1 MSIFEEI
8 RRRLDI
14 VEVISEYLHL
24 KRVGNSYST
33 NCPFHPDDTPSFYVS
48 PSRQIW
54 KCFGCGKG
62 GDVIKFV
69 AEYEGLSYL
78 EAAKLLA
85 ERYNLDID
93 FGEGEKEERF
103 HSALK
108 KISRFY
114 AEELRNSPTAKEF
127 LLKVRKLPAQVVEDF
142 NLGFAG
148 DGFKSVEFAK
158 REGIFEELL
167 EVKHFFLTS
176 YGRYRDFFHGRVTI
190 PVNNILSKVVGFGGR
205 SLSEEQK
212 PKYKNSPNSEVFQ
225 KEKILFGIDRAK
237 NYLRDRNFLIVSE
250 GYFDIIRLHS
260 VGLGNSVA
268 PLGTAL
274 TRHHARVIS
283 KLTPKVV
290 LLFDGDAA
298 GRRAVISASKELLKF
313 PIEVWVAFLPPGE
326 DPDSFILQNGVR
338 AIREVISSA
347 RPLKNLLIESVK
359 KAGPEKREAYIR
371 LFKEIVNEISDPIRK
386 ELWIKEFRDQ
396 TGLNPFGKTKNVAVR
411 KVEPPP
417 GLNRWEV
424 DFLLGLLYLSP
435 NLNLNDFKL
444 SPTAREL
451 AEKILK
457 GEGKDKLPQWLFQV
471 DTLGLEKRFSLA
483 VEILSLEKPL
493 LEETFEKLLRLERKI
508 KEGKATREDLEQF
521 RKLLS
526 ALEEGEKRLY
536 KWYKEKVQT
545 L

>member
-1 MSIFEEI
+1 MSVFEEI
-8 RRRLDI
+8 RQRLDI
-14 VEVISEYLHL
+14 VEVLSEYLQL

-69 AEYEGLSYL
+69 SEYEGISYL

-85 ERYNLDID
+85 QRYNLDVD
-93 FGEGEKEERF
+93 FGDEEKGERF
-103 HSALK
+103 HSALG
-108 KISRFY
+108 KIAFFY
-114 AEELRNSPTAKEF
+114 GEELKNSSIAKEF
-127 LLKVRKLPAQVVEDF
+127 LLKVRKLPAEVVQDF
-142 NLGFAG
+142 NLGYAG
-148 DGFKSVEFAK
+148 DGFKSVEFAR
-158 REGIFEELL
+158 REGIFDELL
-167 EVKHFFLTS
+167 ELKHFFLTP
-176 YGRYRDFFHGRVTI
+176 YGRYRDFFHQRITI
-190 PVNNILSKVVGFGGR
+190 PVRNILSKIVGFGGR

-212 PKYKNSPNSEVFQ
+212 PKYKNSLSSEIFQ
-225 KEKILFGIDRAK
+225 KDKTLFGIERAK
-237 NYLRDRNFLIVSE
+237 NYLRDRGFLIIVE
-250 GYFDIIRLHS
+250 GFFDVIRLHS

-283 KLTPKVV
+283 KLTSKVV
-290 LLFDGDAA
+290 LLFDGDTA
-298 GRRAVISASKELLKF
+298 GRRAVLNASKELLKF
-313 PIEVWVAFLPPGE
+313 PVEVWVAFLPSGQ
-326 DPDSFILQNGVR
+326 DPDSFVLQNGIKALR
-338 AIREVISSA
+338 NLLSSA
-347 RPLKNLLIESVK
+347 KPLKNLLIESVK
-359 KAGPEKREAYIR
+359 RASPDRREAYLR
-371 LFKEIVNEISDPIRK
+371 LFKEIVSEISDPISR

-396 TGLNPFGKTKNVAVR
+396 TGLNPFGKTKTVAVR
-411 KVEPPP
+411 KIEPPP
-417 GLNRWEV
+417 ELSKWEV

-435 NLNLNDFKL
+435 DLNLEEFKL
-444 SPTAREL
+444 SSKAREL

-457 GEGKDKLPQWLFQV
+457 GENKDRLPPWLFQI

-483 VEILSLEKPL
+483 VEMLSVEKPL
-493 LEETFEKLLRLERKI
+493 LEETFKKLFHLEKKI
-508 KEGKATREDLEQF
+508 KEGKASSEEFNRF

>member
-24 KRVGNSYST
+24 KRVGSSYST

-103 HSALK
+103 YSALK

-114 AEELRNSPTAKEF
+114 AEELKNSPNAKEF

-142 NLGFAG
+142 KLGYAG

-167 EVKHFFLTS
+167 ELKHFFLTS
-176 YGRYRDFFHGRVTI
+176 YGKYRDFFHGRVTI

-225 KEKILFGIDRAK
+225 KERILFGIDRAK

-283 KLTPKVV
+283 KLTSKVV
-290 LLFDGDAA
+290 LLFDGDTA

-313 PIEVWVAFLPPGE
+313 PVEVWVAFLPPGE

-338 AIREVISSA
+338 AIREIISSA
-347 RPLKNLLIESVK
+347 KPLKNLLIESVK
-359 KAGPEKREAYIR
+359 KASPEKREAYIR
-371 LFKEIVNEISDPIRK
+371 LFKEIVNEISDPIRR

-396 TGLNPFGKTKNVAVR
+396 TGLNPFGKTKKVAVR

-417 GLNRWEV
+417 GLNRWEI

-435 NLNLNDFKL
+435 NLNLDDFKL

-457 GEGKDKLPQWLFQV
+457 GEEKDKLPQWLFQI
-471 DTLGLEKRFSLA
+471 DTLGLERRFSLA

-493 LEETFEKLLRLERKI
+493 LEETFEKLLKLERKI
-508 KEGKATREDLEQF
+508 KEGKASREDLEQF